1 MVAPGN
7 AYITAVNSYNNA
19 AKGKSFESPTLE
31 SANDIKQGEFADL
44 VKSAID
50 EAVRIGERS
59 EYHALARRREAR
71 HARVHHVHVV
81 EDQNVARAP
90 AEDDRVAP
98 DRLRTRRV
106 ARGRGRAC

>member
-7 AYITAVNSYNNA
+7 AYISAVNSYNNA
-19 AKGKSFESPTLE
+19 AKGKSFENPTLE

-59 EYHALARRREAR
+59 EQLTIQGINERADVTQVVTAVAEAELTLQT
-71 HARVHHVHVV
+71 VV
-81 EDQNVARAP
+81 TVRDKVIEAYKDIIRMP
-90 AEDDRVAP
+90 M
-98 DRLRTRRV
+98 
-106 ARGRGRAC
+106 

>member
-7 AYITAVNSYNNA
+7 AYISAVNAYNTA
-19 AKGKSFESPTLE
+19 AKGKSFENPALE

-59 EYHALARRREAR
+59 EQLTIQGINERADVTQVVTAVAEAELTLQT
-71 HARVHHVHVV
+71 VV
-81 EDQNVARAP
+81 TVRDKVIEAYKDIIRMP
-90 AEDDRVAP
+90 M
-98 DRLRTRRV
+98 
-106 ARGRGRAC
+106 

>member
-7 AYITAVNSYNNA
+7 AYISAVNSYNNA
-19 AKGKSFESPTLE
+19 AKGKSFESPMLD

-59 EYHALARRREAR
+59 EQLTIQGINERADVTQVVTAVAAAELTLQTVVTVRDKVIEAYKDIIR
-71 HARVHHVHVV
+71 M
-81 EDQNVARAP
+81 P
-90 AEDDRVAP
+90 M
-98 DRLRTRRV
+98 
-106 ARGRGRAC
+106 

>member
-7 AYITAVNSYNNA
+7 AYISAVNSYNNP
-19 AKGKSFESPTLE
+19 AKGKSFESPTLD

-59 EYHALARRREAR
+59 EQLTIQGINERADVTQVVTA
-71 HARVHHVHVV
+71 VV
-81 EDQNVARAP
+81 E
-90 AEDDRVAP
+90 AELTLQTVVTVRDKVIEAYKDIIRMP
-98 DRLRTRRV
+98 M
-106 ARGRGRAC
+106 

>member
-7 AYITAVNSYNNA
+7 AYISAVNAYNTA
-19 AKGKSFESPTLE
+19 AKGKSFESPTLD

-59 EYHALARRREAR
+59 EQLTIQGINERADVTQVVTAVAEAELTLQT
-71 HARVHHVHVV
+71 VV
-81 EDQNVARAP
+81 TVRDKVIEAYKDIIRMP
-90 AEDDRVAP
+90 M
-98 DRLRTRRV
+98 
-106 ARGRGRAC
+106 